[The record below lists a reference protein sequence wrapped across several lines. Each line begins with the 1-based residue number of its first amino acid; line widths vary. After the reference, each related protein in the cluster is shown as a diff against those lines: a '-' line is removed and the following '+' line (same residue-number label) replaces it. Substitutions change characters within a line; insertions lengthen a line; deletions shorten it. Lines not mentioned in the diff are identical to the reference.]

1 MGSGWAVYY
10 KNCTTGLVPPIVP
23 QRLTLYRY
31 ACLSQA
37 APPQSCQPLSTR
49 LVINTNILIILTI
62 IITLF
67 GNDLSLTYKAL
78 CSDVLCHGL
87 KREQGV
93 KPKVATSWKTRRL
106 TGHFLLI
113 DKLGSK
119 KRRNHHD
126 HHLDYHHRHNEDHP
140 VLTQP
145 LPSDN
150 KVPTEFLI
158 PSTNPELGKKKL
170 NIDFLEFKLNDASLW
185 FLAAMCHS
193 ASNLPVT
200 LLSDWSLSQLTQR
213 GRIASNG
220 KPALFLQVSTAS
232 SNLHFSQTVQT
243 CGQLKPY
250 RWAERNISGTR

>member
-87 KREQGV
+87 KRDSRAIFCSLISSGRRKEETIMITILIIIIV
-93 KPKVATSWKTRRL
+93 TTKT
-106 TGHFLLI
+106 
-113 DKLGSK
+113 
-119 KRRNHHD
+119 
-126 HHLDYHHRHNEDHP
+126 
-140 VLTQP
+140 TQCS
-145 LPSDN
+145 PSR
-150 KVPTEFLI
+150 
-158 PSTNPELGKKKL
+158 
-170 NIDFLEFKLNDASLW
+170 
-185 FLAAMCHS
+185 C
-193 ASNLPVT
+193 PVT
-200 LLSDWSLSQLTQR
+200 TKCRPS
-213 GRIASNG
+213 
-220 KPALFLQVSTAS
+220 F
-232 SNLHFSQTVQT
+232 
-243 CGQLKPY
+243 
-250 RWAERNISGTR
+250 

>member
-106 TGHFLLI
+106 TGIFCSSSGRRKEETIMITILI
-113 DKLGSK
+113 IIIVTTKT
-119 KRRNHHD
+119 
-126 HHLDYHHRHNEDHP
+126 
-140 VLTQP
+140 TQCS
-145 LPSDN
+145 PSR
-150 KVPTEFLI
+150 
-158 PSTNPELGKKKL
+158 
-170 NIDFLEFKLNDASLW
+170 
-185 FLAAMCHS
+185 C
-193 ASNLPVT
+193 PVT
-200 LLSDWSLSQLTQR
+200 TKCRPS
-213 GRIASNG
+213 
-220 KPALFLQVSTAS
+220 F
-232 SNLHFSQTVQT
+232 
-243 CGQLKPY
+243 
-250 RWAERNISGTR
+250 